1 MTTEPKFYMIQ
12 MSNNVISQYY
22 LKKALPTWKD
32 YHVHL
37 FEAITPKTLPRY
49 DKLNFKKKMSRGGA
63 GVEFSPTEKA
73 VWYSHFLLWK
83 NCVTMNRKIIVIEH
97 DVHLVGP
104 LPKERFR
111 EKNGLALCKI
121 WNKQMKRHVCL
132 PAGAYYM
139 TPYIAQVLINY
150 TTKDPNGIQL
160 NVDAYLKKMLDTEL
174 HNWCCESMPEA
185 AIGATIIHN
194 KNGVHSK

>member
-1 MTTEPKFYMIQ
+1 
-12 MSNNVISQYY
+12 MSNNPISQYY
-22 LKKALPTWKD
+22 VKKALPTWKD
-32 YHVHL
+32 HNVHL

-49 DKLNFKKKMSRGGA
+49 DKLNFKMKMSKGGA

-97 DVHLVGP
+97 DVHLVDP

-160 NVDAYLKKMLDTEL
+160 NVDAYLKKMLDTES

-185 AIGATIIHN
+185 AIGSTIIHN